1 MEEFRPVIVDSLV
14 LTLLNNRVLAPAD
27 FVVELGAYR
36 LKSEPRKVFFTH
48 WENRLN
54 EEITHPLFGY
64 KTTYRRCLE
73 LQARLLAKAVT
84 GEIEAYTPFFS
95 K

>member
-1 MEEFRPVIVDSLV
+1 MAWRPQGIATTIYERALRAASY
-14 LTLLNNRVLAPAD
+14 ND

-36 LKSEPRKVFFTH
+36 LKDDRRKTFFTQF
-48 WENRLN
+48 EERLN

-64 KTTYRRCLE
+64 KVTYLRCLE
-73 LQARLLAKAVT
+73 LQARLLAKTLT
-84 GEIEAYTPFFS
+84 GEIDEYPPLFV